1 MTNNEFTI
9 LLVDDEKSIRETLKM
24 LLTDNGYKVVLA
36 TDGFEALDVLKN
48 QFIDILIT
56 DLRMSKMDGIELMER
71 ALKTDPYLGV
81 IFISAYADIKCAV
94 SAIKLGAFDYMQKS
108 FTNDE
113 FLITVENAVKRKKL
127 LEENRH
133 LKRKL
138 ENNYGFGQ
146 VIGKSDKMQLIFSM
160 IDRIAQS
167 KATVLLSGESGVGK
181 EVFAKLIHER
191 SKRKDK
197 NFVVIN
203 CGAIPENL
211 IESELFGHEKGAF
224 TGANQTK
231 IGKFEQA
238 DQGTVF
244 LDEVGELPLSMQVK
258 FLRILQEKEFQRVG
272 SLESIKTDIR
282 IIAATNKNLMQ
293 EVKNGNFREDIYY
306 RLNVINFEIPPLRK
320 RKEDIPLLAEHFL
333 ESFTTE
339 YNKDLKI
346 IEIEALSVLVNYP
359 WLGNVREL
367 KNAIERAVVVAEK
380 NEEILTKNHIPKEI
394 LGEDNDIQ
402 YTANEKMTLKE
413 FEKIFITN
421 TLKQTN
427 GNKTK
432 TAEILGVKRQTL
444 YNKIKEYEIKI

>member
-1 MTNNEFTI
+1 MTNSEFTI

-24 LLTDNGYKVVLA
+24 LLTENGYKVVLA
-36 TDGFEALDVLKN
+36 SDGFEALDILKN

-56 DLRMSKMDGIELMER
+56 DLRMPKMDGIELMER

-94 SAIKLGAFDYMQKS
+94 SAIKLGAFDYIQKS

-113 FLITVENAVKRKKL
+113 FLITVESAVKRKKL

-138 ENNYGFGQ
+138 ENNYKFGQ

-224 TGANQTK
+224 TGANQVK

-258 FLRILQEKEFQRVG
+258 FLRVLQEREFQRVG

-282 IIAATNKNLMQ
+282 IIAATNKNLME

-306 RLNVINFEIPPLRK
+306 RLNVINFEIPPLRE

-333 ESFTTE
+333 ESFTKE

-346 IEIEALSVLVNYP
+346 IDIEALSILVNYP

-367 KNAIERAVVVAEK
+367 KNTIERAVVVAEK
-380 NEEILTKNHIPKEI
+380 NEETLTKNHIPKEI
-394 LGEDNDIQ
+394 LGEDNNMQ